1 MPYNNSIPENYYSKT
16 QEYQVDSVNNYNI
29 TVSLKKDPS
38 LHIAVGYVAIKE
50 KVKMCGLC
58 ASGILSWDKRLR
70 FVKQLESD
78 NIRHIIKS

>member
-1 MPYNNSIPENYYSKT
+1 MPYNNSIPENYYSKI

-50 KVKMCGLC
+50 KVKMCCLC
-58 ASGILSWDKRLR
+58 ASGIYKLGQEIKICETTRKR
-70 FVKQLESD
+70 
-78 NIRHIIKS
+78 